1 MSTRALEPRAE
12 IADIAWVHPIPGAVS
27 KPRDQIIELQLAE
40 TGMELRPAVEAAQYA
55 RVIDHPA
62 PAASGAE
69 EQALTHFEVF
79 TACAETWEQLQAVGR
94 SSALAG
100 LSARLEAL
108 QRCGLYVHWAA
119 INARLAAAGGRVTL
133 PLAVLAVSRSNLPE
147 TQVRLPAELEVTPEG
162 GPTAH

>member
-1 MSTRALEPRAE
+1 
-12 IADIAWVHPIPGAVS
+12 VS
-27 KPRDQIIELQLAE
+27 RPRDQIIELQLAE

-55 RVIDHPA
+55 RAIDHAA
-62 PAASGAE
+62 PASVE
-69 EQALTHFEVF
+69 EEEALARFLEAF
-79 TACAETWEQLQAVGR
+79 CACAETWEELQAVSR

-119 INARLAAAGGRVTL
+119 TKGRLAAAGGRATL
-133 PLAVLAVSRSNLPE
+133 PLAVLTISRSSLPE
-147 TQVRLPAELEVTPEG
+147 ARVRLPDELAIAPEG

>member
-1 MSTRALEPRAE
+1 VST
-12 IADIAWVHPIPGAVS
+12 
-27 KPRDQIIELQLAE
+27 PRDQIIELQLAE

-55 RVIDHPA
+55 RAIDHAPPA
-62 PAASGAE
+62 SVE
-69 EQALTHFEVF
+69 EEALTQFLEAF
-79 TACAETWEQLQAVGR
+79 CACADTWEELQAVSR

-119 INARLAAAGGRVTL
+119 TKGRLAAAGGRATL
-133 PLAVLAVSRSNLPE
+133 PLAVLTISRSSLPE
-147 TQVRLPAELEVTPEG
+147 ARVRLPDELEIAPEG